1 MPPRLEPGSMVQP
14 TQVSSKSFSRPKH
27 PSIMTMRVAAE
38 VWTMSTLALQLPI
51 SLLVS
56 LHSNQANHLQI
67 QTLQTVDATSRLKT
81 QG

>member
-1 MPPRLEPGSMVQP
+1 MPPRLEPGSTVQP
-14 TQVSSKSFSRPKH
+14 TPVSSKSFSRPKH

-38 VWTMSTLALQLPI
+38 VWTMLQALQPLI
-51 SLLVS
+51 SLLV
-56 LHSNQANHLQI
+56 LPHSNLANHFKI